1 MNVLVK
7 LSALSVLVAGA
18 CFASAETIQLASY
31 GTTAV
36 APAGV
41 GNTATTYGA
50 AGATYN
56 IGSGAGV
63 WANPVGSSSWV
74 SFSPDTAPGGS
85 YVAPN
90 STYTFFTTFMDADP
104 TDSSGF
110 LTVMADDTTDVLLNG
125 HLLIE
130 EGTAGGYPHCATGL
144 PNCLTPVTMALPGAY
159 FVAGVNTL
167 QFDVVQGGGA
177 SFGLDYSG
185 TVTTPEPNS
194 LILLGTGLVGAAG
207 TLSRRMRSRA

>member
-18 CFASAETIQLASY
+18 TFASAKTIQLASY
-31 GTTAV
+31 GTTAA
-36 APAGV
+36 APTGV

-50 AGATYN
+50 AGATYD

-63 WANPVGSSSWV
+63 WANPVANSSWV
-74 SFSPDTAPGGS
+74 SFNPNTAPGGS

-90 STYTFFTTFMDADP
+90 STYTFLTTFVDTDP
-104 TDSSGF
+104 SDSSGF

-125 HLLIE
+125 HQVIG
-130 EGTAGGYPHCATGL
+130 EGMAGGYPHCATGT
-144 PNCLTPVTMALPGAY
+144 PNCLTPLTIALPGSY

-167 QFDVVQGGGA
+167 RFDVVQGGGA
-177 SFGLDYSG
+177 SFGLDYAG

-194 LILLGTGLVGAAG
+194 LMLLGTGLLGAAG
-207 TLSRRMRSRA
+207 TLSRRLRSRP